1 MAMLKKWLGIIGS
14 FLAVILTLGGYAL
27 YQRKKREDSDI
38 AAKRAMM
45 EAEQCE
51 VTNAVLEDMRAIDK
65 LYASDP
71 KQRLLAKARYNTALA
86 GSDAGRGAPDLRAAR
101 LAAGLLHE

>member
-51 VTNAVLEDMRAIDK
+51 VTNEVLQDMRNIDI
-65 LYASDP
+65 LYAADSR
-71 KQRLLAKARYNTALA
+71 QRLLAKARYNQALA
-86 GSDAGRGAPDLRAAR
+86 STIDSGSAASLRAAR
-101 LAAGLLHE
+101 LAAGLPVR